1 MAFDWL
7 VLREG
12 ASLVKYAPNCF
23 WVIHVST
30 AAGEA
35 EETAACMY
43 IHSCRLGM
51 AGEVMC
57 LSSVSD
63 CQNKVHTVLQLHC
76 CTVASGE
83 PVAFGGNVWARVLCD
98 KIIAV
103 YEFPCLLWD
112 YLWDFLRIKKT
123 VSRETWSS
131 HTWVQH
137 NRFFSNSLHFS
148 RLLKWLIGSVALIT

>member
-1 MAFDWL
+1 MLPFYINGIWL
-7 VLREG
+7 IGSERRSELSEIC
-12 ASLVKYAPNCF
+12 AELLLSHSCF
-23 WVIHVST
+23 NSSR
-30 AAGEA
+30 GGRGNSS
-35 EETAACMY
+35 MY

-83 PVAFGGNVWARVLCD
+83 PVAFGGNIWARVLCD

-112 YLWDFLRIKKT
+112 TFWGLRKQLAGK
-123 VSRETWSS
+123 REAATPEYSTTDS
-131 HTWVQH
+131 FHI
-137 NRFFSNSLHFS
+137 RFISLVFWNGLS
-148 RLLKWLIGSVALIT
+148 GA

>member
-103 YEFPCLLWD
+103 YEFTCLLWD
-112 YLWDFLRIKKT
+112 TFWGLRKQLAGK
-123 VSRETWSS
+123 REAATPEYS
-131 HTWVQH
+131 TT
-137 NRFFSNSLHFS
+137 RFFSHSLHFS